1 LVTRINFICCLLLL
15 TGWPLPGRAEN
26 WVDIGYFTEPDTKT
40 TYQVHLD
47 LDSVRRDGDIV
58 KFVDRET
65 YLAEIERHGKRY
77 MRLVSISLLDCRERT
92 FAVVAEQGWDRLGN
106 KTIDWMHVAYTT
118 MSPGDFWMLPE
129 VLPEL
134 FERIQPR
141 TMIDDMRAR
150 LCK

>member
-1 LVTRINFICCLLLL
+1 
-15 TGWPLPGRAEN
+15 
-26 WVDIGYFTEPDTKT
+26 
-40 TYQVHLD
+40 
-47 LDSVRRDGDIV
+47 
-58 KFVDRET
+58 
-65 YLAEIERHGKRY
+65 